1 MCRLTSATAEKNDR
15 RGFTLLELLV
25 VMGVSAILIGLLLPA
40 IQASRESARRV
51 RCTNNLRQIGVAM
64 MSHESSKG
72 HFPTG
77 GWGFRWVG
85 DPRRGTGR
93 NQPGGWLYCILP
105 YVEQASVYD
114 ISSGAVSEAERRS
127 LLATMSQ
134 IPLPIFNCPTRRSN
148 TLYPTQVRAINT
160 DFVDRVARTDY
171 AANAGTVFLD
181 VGPGPTSL
189 TEGDSTMYMWPEYP
203 ATGICFQRS
212 QVQVAEIT
220 DGLSNTILAG
230 EKNLPRE
237 SYTTGEDRGDDQS
250 MYSGDD
256 FDTLRWATVEW
267 LPVNDRG
274 AVSGEARFGSAH
286 VQGCNLLLCDGS
298 VRFSAYSIDGY
309 VFELL
314 GNRSDGEVVGDW

>member
-1 MCRLTSATAEKNDR
+1 VVLLVHEDEMPMAQRSDRDHRLRIRPPVPARTSTHYKVIRQEDGKMCRLTSATAEKNDR

-127 LLATMSQ
+127 LLATM
-134 IPLPIFNCPTRRSN
+134 
-148 TLYPTQVRAINT
+148 
-160 DFVDRVARTDY
+160 
-171 AANAGTVFLD
+171 
-181 VGPGPTSL
+181 
-189 TEGDSTMYMWPEYP
+189 
-203 ATGICFQRS
+203 
-212 QVQVAEIT
+212 
-220 DGLSNTILAG
+220 
-230 EKNLPRE
+230 
-237 SYTTGEDRGDDQS
+237 
-250 MYSGDD
+250 
-256 FDTLRWATVEW
+256 
-267 LPVNDRG
+267 
-274 AVSGEARFGSAH
+274 
-286 VQGCNLLLCDGS
+286 
-298 VRFSAYSIDGY
+298 
-309 VFELL
+309 
-314 GNRSDGEVVGDW
+314 

>member
-40 IQASRESARRV
+40 IQASRESARRM
-51 RCTNNLRQIGVAM
+51 RCLNNLRQIGVAM

-85 DPRRGTGR
+85 DPQRGTGR
-93 NQPGGWLYCILP
+93 DQPGGWLYCILP
-105 YVEQASVYD
+105 YIEQASVYD
-114 ISSGAVSEAERRS
+114 ISSGAVSDEERRS
-127 LLATMSQ
+127 LLAIMSQ
-134 IPLPIFNCPTRRSN
+134 KTLPIFNCPSRRAN
-148 TLYPTQVRAINT
+148 TLYPTEVRAINA
-160 DFVDRVARTDY
+160 DFVDRVAKTDY
-171 AANAGTVFLD
+171 AANAGSVFLD
-181 VGPGPTSL
+181 VGPGPMSL
-189 TEGDSTMYMWPEYP
+189 YEGDSNTYLWPEYP

-212 QVQVAEIT
+212 EVKVADIT

-256 FDTLRWATVEW
+256 FDTLRWATAAW
-267 LPVNDRG
+267 LPVNDMG
-274 AVSGEARFGSAH
+274 TVSGEARFGSAH
-286 VQGCNLLLCDGS
+286 GQGCHLLLCDGS
-298 VRFSAYSIDGY
+298 VRLTAYSIDRY
-309 VFELL
+309 VFETL
-314 GNRSDGEVVGDW
+314 GNRSDGEVAGDW